1 MGSAPIVT
9 SLILGARS
17 HCRISV
23 STALAYELEI
33 HFLSLNLRL
42 ITSEWSDTEA
52 GREVQVSWGCIY
64 E

>member
-1 MGSAPIVT
+1 MLFQDRQSMQ
-9 SLILGARS
+9 RD
-17 HCRISV
+17 
-23 STALAYELEI
+23 
-33 HFLSLNLRL
+33 L